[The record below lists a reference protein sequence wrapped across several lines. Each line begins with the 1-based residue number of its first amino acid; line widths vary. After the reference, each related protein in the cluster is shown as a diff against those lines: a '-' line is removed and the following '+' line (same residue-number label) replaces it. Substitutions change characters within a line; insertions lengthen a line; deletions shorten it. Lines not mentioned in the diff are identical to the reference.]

1 MHLMS
6 WYTQYYKHTQ
16 ENPTRTP
23 VQLKNLDNHHKYLH
37 LYFLHGICK
46 EWYQFDLC
54 CSRCTV
60 PFRELF

>member
-6 WYTQYYKHTQ
+6 WYTQYYKHTHHFL
-16 ENPTRTP
+16 TRTP

-37 LYFLHGICK
+37 VYFLHGICK
-46 EWYQFDLC
+46 EWEQFDLC

-60 PFRELF
+60 PFRDLS